1 MKLCELLAGSDGIVL
16 LLLKRMVLLLAAE
29 AGGDCSSLW
38 RDPSEAGRLL
48 GAVTRVVSVG
58 PSTKWEEVLEY
69 FGSAKQGTR

>member
-38 RDPSEAGRLL
+38 RDPSEAGRFL
-48 GAVTRVVSVG
+48 GAVTRV
-58 PSTKWEEVLEY
+58 EVLEY
-69 FGSAKQGTR
+69 FGSTKKGTR